1 MKHIIN
7 ILFICSLS
15 ISLTSAHASPC
26 QITPVR
32 LTCEMMEAPNCID
45 VPDPVL
51 SWVNDPVDSEIKGAG
66 QSAYRIR
73 VASSR
78 ERLTKADLWDTKK
91 VSSDKSVF
99 IPYQGKPLSSGSQ
112 VWWQVKVWDN
122 KGRASDWSDPA
133 CWRTGIM
140 NTSEWCAQW
149 IGAPWQGEWEDKNT
163 TPAPY
168 FRKEINLNKKVKS
181 AVAFVTG
188 LGYFEFYVNNKKIG
202 DEVLVPNFTNY
213 TKRPDLPKLSIA
225 IDDNF
230 RDYRVMYL
238 TYDITS
244 DLQQGKNSFGM
255 LVGNG
260 WYNTHTRRWPASF
273 GTPRM
278 LCQIKVTYN
287 DGTEEIIVSDQ
298 TWKVKKSAIVY
309 NDEYVGEIYDAREE
323 NNEWQNAV
331 LREAPI
337 GKLCASYAPLD
348 RVIEALEPVSFT
360 KTEKGWEVDFGKE
373 ISGWL
378 RFNGVKGSK
387 DDVLEVEYVS
397 ESPVGTQAYI
407 FAEGDCN
414 DYAPKFTWYVFRK
427 AIITGVELSPE
438 NVVAEVVNT
447 DVSANSEFITSNSLL
462 NTINTIWRR
471 SLEDNLHGGV
481 MSDCPHREKSPYT
494 GDGQV
499 CCETVMANYDCYTFY
514 HKWLRDMRDAQ
525 NVETG
530 YVPNSAPWQ
539 PGCGGG
545 PGWGAAM
552 QIIPWE
558 IYRHFGDIQ
567 TLKDNYFAMTEQ
579 MRFMLSYV
587 TEEGIMNC
595 TMKGLN
601 GVNRYDKYLR
611 LGEWVGPFG
620 LPENQL
626 VHTYFLWNCADITA
640 KTAAVLGMYEDAAQY
655 SEIAENARVA
665 FHRKFYNKDTR
676 SYGDYGANVFALHMG
691 VPEECKADVVE
702 TLRTELCE
710 KYNKHLNTGI
720 FGTRRLFEI
729 LAQNGMNDLAYEIM
743 NQKDFPSFGWWVEQ
757 GAPTT
762 WEKWDGKD
770 SRNHPMFGGALTWY
784 YNTLAGVNIDESKP
798 GYKNVIIRPILVK
811 DLENITYS
819 KMTPYGN
826 LSVEI
831 RHKNFT
837 GEMTITI
844 PVGSTATVHL
854 PGIENSF
861 TLIQGTHKIKF

>member
-1 MKHIIN
+1 MLSILIIC
-7 ILFICSLS
+7 LSLS
-15 ISLTSAHASPC
+15 FTANASPC
-26 QITPVR
+26 LITPVR

-140 NTSEWCAQW
+140 NPDEWCARW

-202 DEVLVPNFTNY
+202 NEVLVPNFTNY

-244 DLQQGKNSFGM
+244 DLQQGKNNFGM

-348 RVIEALEPVSFT
+348 RVIETLEPVSFT

-471 SLEDNLHGGV
+471 SLEDNLHGGA

-499 CCETVMANYDCYTFY
+499 CCESS
-514 HKWLRDMRDAQ
+514 RR
-525 NVETG
+525 
-530 YVPNSAPWQ
+530 
-539 PGCGGG
+539 
-545 PGWGAAM
+545 
-552 QIIPWE
+552 
-558 IYRHFGDIQ
+558 
-567 TLKDNYFAMTEQ
+567 
-579 MRFMLSYV
+579 
-587 TEEGIMNC
+587 
-595 TMKGLN
+595 
-601 GVNRYDKYLR
+601 
-611 LGEWVGPFG
+611 
-620 LPENQL
+620 
-626 VHTYFLWNCADITA
+626 
-640 KTAAVLGMYEDAAQY
+640 KT
-655 SEIAENARVA
+655 
-665 FHRKFYNKDTR
+665 K
-676 SYGDYGANVFALHMG
+676 
-691 VPEECKADVVE
+691 
-702 TLRTELCE
+702 
-710 KYNKHLNTGI
+710 
-720 FGTRRLFEI
+720 
-729 LAQNGMNDLAYEIM
+729 
-743 NQKDFPSFGWWVEQ
+743 
-757 GAPTT
+757 
-762 WEKWDGKD
+762 
-770 SRNHPMFGGALTWY
+770 
-784 YNTLAGVNIDESKP
+784 
-798 GYKNVIIRPILVK
+798 
-811 DLENITYS
+811 
-819 KMTPYGN
+819 
-826 LSVEI
+826 
-831 RHKNFT
+831 
-837 GEMTITI
+837 
-844 PVGSTATVHL
+844 
-854 PGIENSF
+854 
-861 TLIQGTHKIKF
+861 

>member
-1 MKHIIN
+1 MKT
-7 ILFICSLS
+7 ILAILITCLGLS
-15 ISLTSAHASPC
+15 FTANANPC

-32 LTCEMMEAPNCID
+32 LTCEMMESPNCVD

-51 SWVNDPVDSEIKGAG
+51 SWINDPVNAEIKGAG

-78 ERLTKADLWDTKK
+78 EKLAKADLWDTKK
-91 VSSDKSVF
+91 VNSDESVF
-99 IPYQGKPLSSGSQ
+99 IPYQGKSLSSGCEI
-112 VWWQVKVWDN
+112 WWQVKVWDN
-122 KGRASDWSDPA
+122 KGKASEWSKPA
-133 CWRTGIM
+133 SWRTGIM
-140 NTSEWCAQW
+140 NHDEWCAQW

-168 FRKEINLNKKVKS
+168 FSKDIKLEKKVKS

-188 LGYFEFYVNNKKIG
+188 LGYFEFYVNKKKIG

-225 IDDNF
+225 IEDNF

-244 DLQQGKNSFGM
+244 VLQQGANNLGM
-255 LVGNG
+255 YVGNG

-298 TWKVKKSAIVY
+298 SWKVKKSAIVY

-323 NNEWQNAV
+323 DNEWQDAV
-331 LREAPI
+331 LREAPV

-348 RVIEALEPVSFT
+348 RVIEILEPVSFE
-360 KTEKGWEVDFGKE
+360 KTERGWEVDFGKE

-378 RFNGVKGSK
+378 RFDGVKGSK
-387 DDVLEVEYVS
+387 GDVLKVEYVS
-397 ESPVGTQAYI
+397 ESPVGTQSYI
-407 FAEGDCN
+407 FGEGDCN

-427 AIITGVELSPE
+427 AIITGVELKRE
-438 NVVAEVVNT
+438 NVIAEVVNT
-447 DVSANSEFITSNSLL
+447 DVRVNSEFTTSNPLL

-525 NVETG
+525 NVNTG

-545 PGWGAAM
+545 PGWGAAI

-567 TLKDNYFAMTEQ
+567 TLKENYFAMTEQ

-595 TMKGLN
+595 TKEVLN
-601 GVNRYDKYLR
+601 GVHRYDKYLR
-611 LGEWVGPFG
+611 LGEWVAPYG

-640 KTAAVLGMYEDAAQY
+640 KTAAVLGKPEEAKKYA
-655 SEIAENARVA
+655 EIAENARVA
-665 FHRKFYNKDTR
+665 FHKKFYDKETK
-676 SYGDYGANVFALHMG
+676 SYGEHGANVFALHMG

-702 TLRTELCE
+702 TLRYELSE

-720 FGTRRLFEI
+720 FGTRRLFEV

-743 NQKDFPSFGWWVEQ
+743 NQKDYPSFGWWVEQ
-757 GAPTT
+757 GATTT

-798 GYKNVIIRPILVK
+798 GYKNLIIKPILVK
-811 DLENITYS
+811 ELEQIKYS

-831 RHKNFT
+831 CHKNFT
-837 GEMTITI
+837 GEVTVTI
-844 PVGSTATVHL
+844 PVGSTATVFL
-854 PGIENSF
+854 PGIENS
-861 TLIQGTHKIKF
+861 LKLAQGTHKIKF